1 MFQGMRDM
9 QKVKLVGEIAK
20 FGSSWETDCRNI
32 RDIFKLIDCQTPGFR
47 KHLIQAADAGIQYEI
62 KRGEDYLESEE
73 ELLLSLNKED
83 IIITEVP
90 AGAKGGKKLLAAI
103 AIVVLVA
110 ATGGFGGAGIFGTG
124 AGTASAGLSTLGQMA
139 IGLATNLA
147 LTGIAEIMAPGPES
161 DSKQEEG
168 YLFNGPQ
175 NTVQQGLPVPVCYG
189 ELVVGGSPI
198 SLAFRPM
205 RGNGYGSGAP
215 AGMRAVGYDHKNEQV
230 IYAPFVNLIPSVPTA
245 TEDEVN
251 TFSVR

>member
-9 QKVKLVGEIAK
+9 QKVKLVGEISK

-32 RDIFKLIDCQTPGFR
+32 RDIFKLIECQTPGFR
-47 KHLIQAADAGIQYEI
+47 KHLIKAADAGIQYEI
-62 KRGEDYLESEE
+62 KRGKDYLESEE
-73 ELLLSLNKED
+73 EMLLSLNNED

-90 AGAKGGKKLLAAI
+90 AGAKGGAGKLFAAI
-103 AIVVLVA
+103 AIAILVIANPASLFFTPGA
-110 ATGGFGGAGIFGTG
+110 AGA
-124 AGTASAGLSTLGQMA
+124 AGSLTLAGQLA
-139 IGLATNLA
+139 VGLATNLA
-147 LTGIAEIMAPGPES
+147 LTGIAEIMAPCPES

-168 YLFNGPQ
+168 YLFDGPQ
-175 NTVQQGLPVPVCYG
+175 NNVQQGLPVPVCYG
-189 ELVVGGSPI
+189 ELVVGGAPI

-215 AGMRAVGYDHKNEQV
+215 AGMRAVGYDHKNEKV